1 MIVAALRSRA
11 VVKSSLSS
19 KHIQSSSIPLL
30 IERGCHVGLDCCPV
44 SDDFGCSPVK
54 DDDRSRLLKLAQQ
67 IIKPMPVSP
76 ELEQSLHHFVSVVK
90 DNVDVQTQLNSI
102 TDLQQLKTIVNEVEP
117 ALTGSALIPYE
128 QATSPPKITID
139 SGILQE
145 NIPWRLLRCPG
156 GPLVLQMI
164 CKNVN
169 FALWIESC

>member
-1 MIVAALRSRA
+1 
-11 VVKSSLSS
+11 
-19 KHIQSSSIPLL
+19 
-30 IERGCHVGLDCCPV
+30 
-44 SDDFGCSPVK
+44 
-54 DDDRSRLLKLAQQ
+54 
-67 IIKPMPVSP
+67 MPVSP